1 MPDVNRRTLVV
12 LGVAALAVFALGLSA
27 SALSSEDTPGGQAG
41 PGDGEGNPDSAPPAD
56 GNEGGVGAAPDTPVL
71 LERLLIVIGALA
83 GIGVLVYLA
92 TYRERGAVMVGS
104 VALFMILLWA
114 ALTYFDG
121 NVPTNSGEPLEL
133 LPGPG
138 NNSTGGGG
146 TTQENQN
153 ILEQVSGLL
162 MIGLGVVVVGGTLFL
177 VQRRRGGLEDE
188 DAGVDGEA
196 EDTEVLGEIAGQ
208 AADRIEE
215 AESAET
221 GNEVY
226 RAWEEMTTQL
236 DSGTDATT
244 TPREF
249 QAQAVD
255 AGMAADDVDELTRLF
270 ETVRYGGKTAT
281 DAREERAVAVL
292 RRIESTYGDDR

>member
-1 MPDVNRRTLVV
+1 MNRRTLAV

-27 SALSSEDTPGGQAG
+27 SALSSEDTPEGQDG
-41 PGDGEGNPDSAPPAD
+41 PGNGEGNPSSAPPAD
-56 GNEGGVGAAPDTPVL
+56 GSEGGVGAAPDTPAL

-121 NVPTNSGEPLEL
+121 NVPTNSGEALEL

-138 NNSTGGGG
+138 NNSTGGEG

-153 ILEQVSGLL
+153 IFEQVSGLL
-162 MIGLGVVVVGGTLFL
+162 MVGLGVVVVGGTLFL
-177 VQRRRGGLEDE
+177 VQRRRGGPDE

-226 RAWEEMTTQL
+226 RAWAEMTEQL

-255 AGMAADDVDELTRLF
+255 AGMAANDVRELTRLF

-281 DAREERAVAVL
+281 DAREERAVGVL

>member
-1 MPDVNRRTLVV
+1 MNRRTLVV

-41 PGDGEGNPDSAPPAD
+41 PGPGDGEGNPDSAPPAD
-56 GNEGGVGAAPDTPVL
+56 GSEGGVGAAPDTPVL

-138 NNSTGGGG
+138 NNSTGGGE

-153 ILEQVSGLL
+153 ILEQLSGLL

-177 VQRRRGGLEDE
+177 VQRRRDGPD

-215 AESAET
+215 AESTAT

-226 RAWEEMTTQL
+226 RAWEEMTEQL
-236 DSGTDATT
+236 DSDTDATT

-255 AGMAADDVDELTRLF
+255 AGMAADDVRELTRLF

-281 DAREERAVAVL
+281 DAREERAVDVL